1 MIACPYCGGEK
12 ARRRTYCSDACR
24 ILARREM
31 YEDRTAE
38 AEKLRSTNGLSWIAV
53 CSDLDI
59 GAHGMGVGYKRLGR
73 PIPDS
78 VQEILA
84 GHTNR
89 GRVDA

>member
-1 MIACPYCGGEK
+1 MTMCRYCGGEK
-12 ARRRTYCSDACR
+12 ARRRIYCSDACR

-31 YEDRTAE
+31 YEDRVAE

-59 GAHGMGVGYKRLGR
+59 GANGMGVGYRRLGR
-73 PIPDS
+73 PIPDG

-84 GHTNR
+84 ARTNR

>member
-1 MIACPYCGGEK
+1 MTLCHYCGGEK

-31 YEDRTAE
+31 YGGRIAE

-73 PIPDS
+73 PIPDG

-84 GHTNR
+84 CHTNR